1 MKIEVN
7 NLSLEI
13 DETIVSRYQNMMGD
27 TDDLLPLSCVVL
39 LESQTGL
46 TAAKAISKFTQ
57 KQLENIITKGMLS
70 ELEAFG
76 G

>member
-1 MKIEVN
+1 MKIEVS

-13 DETIVSRYQNMMGD
+13 DETIVSRYQNMTGD
-27 TDDLLPLSCVVL
+27 TKELLPLSCAVL
-39 LESQTGL
+39 LEAQTGL
-46 TAAKAISKFTQ
+46 AAAEVVQKFSQ
-57 KQLENIITKGMLS
+57 EQLENIITKGMLS